1 MNSRW
6 KLTGYNEFTI
16 SVQRDTPGGMQSSF
30 AYNVPMMWDYYDLD
44 QLDRAAAASVVS
56 VENAQ
61 ENSRIQAGD
70 ATKIAD
76 EVIETLLDY

>member
-6 KLTGYNEFTI
+6 KLTAYSQFTI
-16 SVQRDTPGGMQSSF
+16 SVQRETPKGMQSAF
-30 AYNVPMMWDYYDLD
+30 AYNVPVMWDYYDLD
-44 QLDRAAAASVVS
+44 DLDRAAAASVVS

-76 EVIETLLDY
+76 EVCSKLLDY